1 MITLGAREEP
11 NESGKERGQRKKKKE
26 GDTKCVTNTN
36 KWKF

>member
-1 MITLGAREEP
+1 MNQGKRGVRE
-11 NESGKERGQRKKKKE
+11 KKKKE